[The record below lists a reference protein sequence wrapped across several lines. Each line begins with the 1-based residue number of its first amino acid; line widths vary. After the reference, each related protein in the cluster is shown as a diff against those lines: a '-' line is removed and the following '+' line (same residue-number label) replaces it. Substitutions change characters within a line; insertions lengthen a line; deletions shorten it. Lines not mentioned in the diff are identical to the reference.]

1 MTIYLLFPR
10 KAKKKCWKT
19 VEKFQ
24 KNLTCFKTLYT
35 SEERLGDIFHQLEE
49 LKIWKKFDQKLQLEH
64 KEADL
69 ASLPPCKQALLCHAK
84 KANLIAYMT
93 YVEKLGTANYC
104 NTRNRRPW
112 VAS

>member
-1 MTIYLLFPR
+1 MYSVEMTIYLLFPR

-84 KANLIAYMT
+84 QANLIAYMT
-93 YVEKLGTANYC
+93 YVE
-104 NTRNRRPW
+104 
-112 VAS
+112 